1 MEDAARQD
9 ATLSEAANIFLAGL
23 PPEDKEKAQIE
34 VYNFV
39 RWLGLSRKA
48 SGLNPLDIE
57 EYAELITPSAA
68 KPVKSFLSH
77 IHKKGF
83 TRVNLSTHLRVKKP
97 SSKTAALPQR
107 QPKVQSTLSAEGY
120 ARLEAELASLKS
132 QRSEVIAEIHRAA
145 EDKDFSENVP
155 FQAAREFKSHLEGR
169 IQELELILKSAQLI
183 GETERTSQVKI
194 GSAVKLRDLSSGR
207 ELRYILADPREADA
221 ARGMISTASPLG
233 KALLDKQK
241 GEKVTITAPAGT
253 FSYLVEDIQQT

>member
-1 MEDAARQD
+1 MEDASRQD
-9 ATLSEAANIFLAGL
+9 ATLTEAANIFLGGL

-39 RWLGLSRKA
+39 RWLGLSRKT

-68 KPVKSFLSH
+68 KPVKSFLSY

-83 TRVNLSTHLRVKKP
+83 TRVNLSPHLRVKKP
-97 SSKTAALPQR
+97 SAKTAPAQQ
-107 QPKVQSTLSAEGY
+107 QPKVPSTLSAEGY

-132 QRSEVIAEIHRAA
+132 QRSEVTAEIHRAA

-155 FQAAREFKSHLEGR
+155 FQAAREYKSHLEGR

-183 GETERTSQVKI
+183 GETESTPQVKI

-207 ELRYILADPREADA
+207 ELRYILADPREADP

-253 FSYLVEDIQQT
+253 FSYLVEDVQQA